1 MTPQAKRNPF
11 PILEAIAAL
20 VVVAGYV
27 ALAYLQAQQQRSE
40 APQFDTQSTYDA
52 TPGGYRALYEVLQRE
67 GVRVEQFER
76 RAAYLDKSTDVLVV
90 SDFDFMDPTALGLVS
105 ADLEAIAAWTKAGGT
120 LVIIGRDYREDA
132 SLKMAVV
139 DQTHANVDH
148 ARPVI
153 ATALTDG
160 VKYVAGSSPNRI
172 PFAQA
177 QRQTPIVADR
187 AGAVVAT
194 YRLGAGTVI
203 VVSDPTL
210 FQNRNLAHADNARL
224 AYDLLAASAGPRGTV
239 AFEEL
244 SHGHQVGD
252 TIWSVLPGPARAAL
266 ILVGLAVLTLLVST
280 FFRFGPV
287 VRQPSDDERSS
298 AEYLTSMA
306 ALLARGGAARKAL
319 RDVADAAIRGLA
331 ESLGLND
338 NATVAL
344 LEARLRGRSG
354 GGEAADALLELNRL
368 RSYEYPKEAELLA
381 AARIAA
387 MLRKEYAPHARIGFG
402 RRGSPAKRS
411 A

>member
-1 MTPQAKRNPF
+1 LDAR
-11 PILEAIAAL
+11 
-20 VVVAGYV
+20 
-27 ALAYLQAQQQRSE
+27 
-40 APQFDTQSTYDA
+40 AP
-52 TPGGYRALYEVLQRE
+52 G
-67 GVRVEQFER
+67 
-76 RAAYLDKSTDVLVV
+76 
-90 SDFDFMDPTALGLVS
+90 LGS
-105 ADLEAIAAWTKAGGT
+105 ADLEATGAWTKAGGT
-120 LVIIGRDYREDA
+120 LVIVGRDYREDV

-139 DQTHANVDH
+139 DPARTSGDR

-160 VKYVAGSSPNRI
+160 VHSVAGTSANRI
-172 PFAQA
+172 PFSRA

-187 AGAVVAT
+187 AGAVVAI
-194 YRLGAGTVI
+194 YRFGAGAVI
-203 VVSDPTL
+203 VVTDPTL

-224 AYDLLAASAGPRGTV
+224 AYDLLASSARPHGTI

-252 TIWSVLPGPARAAL
+252 TIWSVLPEPARAAL
-266 ILVGLAVLTLLVST
+266 VIVCLAVLALLVST

-287 VRQPSDDERSS
+287 VRQHGDNERSS

-338 NATVAL
+338 NATIAL
-344 LEARLRGRSG
+344 LAARLRGRSG
-354 GGEAADALLELNRL
+354 GDVAADALLELNRL
-368 RSYEYPKEAELLA
+368 RSYEYPKEADLLA

-402 RRGSPAKRS
+402 RRGSPARRS